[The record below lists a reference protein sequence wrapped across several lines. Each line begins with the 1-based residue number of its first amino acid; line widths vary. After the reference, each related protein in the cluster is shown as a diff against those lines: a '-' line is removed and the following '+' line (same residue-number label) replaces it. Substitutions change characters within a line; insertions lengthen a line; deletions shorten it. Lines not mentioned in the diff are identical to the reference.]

1 MSLGDDGASTLDT
14 WTLDRKL
21 ESSLPALNP
30 MFLSVGKEE
39 KLRPTPLAC
48 SAEIVERWEAGAEPS
63 PLWA

>member
-30 MFLSVGKEE
+30 MLLSVGKEE

-48 SAEIVERWEAGAEPS
+48 SAEIVELWEAGAEPS